1 MKSDRGAV
9 RVLIV
14 DDHPA
19 AREGLAFRISLQP
32 GFVLCGEAVDVADA
46 LEQVAVR
53 KPDVSVIDISLR
65 TGSGIDL
72 IKRIK
77 AQAPNVRMLAWS
89 MHDESLYAER
99 ALRAGALGYI
109 DKTQSTD
116 RVVDAIRC
124 VLEGR
129 VFLSGHM
136 AERLLQRSVL
146 GHKAVGQSPVDVLSD
161 RELEA
166 FRLIGQGLDTRE
178 VASRMHVTS
187 KTVDTYRSRMKDKL
201 NVRNRSELVRIATLW
216 SSEYP

>member
-1 MKSDRGAV
+1 
-9 RVLIV
+9 
-14 DDHPA
+14 
-19 AREGLAFRISLQP
+19 
-32 GFVLCGEAVDVADA
+32 LCGEAVDVADA
-46 LEQVAVR
+46 LVLVAER
-53 KPDVSVIDISLR
+53 KPDVAVIDISLR

-77 AQAPNVRMLAWS
+77 AHAPNVRMLAWS

-109 DKTQSTD
+109 DKSQSTD

-124 VLEGR
+124 VLEGK
-129 VFLSGHM
+129 VFLSGHI

-146 GHKAVGQSPVDVLSD
+146 GHKNVGQSPVDVLSD

-201 NVRNRSELVRIATLW
+201 NVRNRSELVRLATLW
-216 SSEYP
+216 SSEHP